1 MCNKNLLIPCPAWEI
16 LHYTILCRN
25 GGNGD
30 FYDMNA
36 EIISVGTELLLGQI
50 LNTDARFISEQLAS
64 TGINLF
70 YTTVVGDNAKRLK
83 EAAKQAF
90 ARAELVIFTGGLGPT
105 GDDLTKETVSE
116 YFGLKTVCDE
126 YSLNKIKAFFEK
138 INVPMT
144 ENNVKQAYMPEGAE
158 VIENF
163 NGTAPG
169 CIIEKDGKT
178 AVLIPGPPSEAEPMF
193 KNQIMPYLLKKSGT
207 TIVSKTVKTF
217 GIGESALE
225 DKVKDLMQSGNPTLA
240 PYAKTGEAELRITAK
255 SETAEEAERLISDM
269 LKKVEMRIGGY
280 IYGYDD
286 ETLNS
291 AVYKYLKNNG
301 LTLATAESCTGG
313 LLADSIVKIPGSSGV
328 FGYGVVTYANEAKMK
343 LLGVKAETLE
353 KHGAVSP
360 QTAAEMAEGVRK
372 LSGSRIGAST
382 TGIAGPDGGTEEKP
396 VGLVYIAVAYENGTY
411 VKKLNLSGN
420 REKVRTLAV
429 KNVLHMIMKK

>member
-1 MCNKNLLIPCPAWEI
+1 
-16 LHYTILCRN
+16 
-25 GGNGD
+25 
-30 FYDMNA
+30 MNA

-64 TGINLF
+64 AGINLF

-126 YSLNKIKAFFEK
+126 YSLNKIKAFFDK

-240 PYAKTGEAELRITAK
+240 PYAKTGESELRITAK
-255 SETAEEAERLISDM
+255 TKTEAEAKALI
-269 LKKVEMRIGGY
+269 
-280 IYGYDD
+280 DD
-286 ETLNS
+286 TEKSVRSILGDFVYAVGDNASMPETVTKL
-291 AVYKYLKNNG
+291 LCRNN
-301 LTLATAESCTGG
+301 LTLSTAESCTGG
-313 LLADSIVKIPGSSGV
+313 MVAERITSVPGASEC
-328 FGYGVVTYANEAKMK
+328 FHCGYVTYSNDQKAR
-343 LLGVKAETLE
+343 LLGVSDTTL
-353 KHGAVSP
+353 KSHGAVSEE
-360 QTAAEMAEGVRK
+360 TALEMSRGAKER
-372 LSGSRIGAST
+372 SGADIGIGI
-382 TGIAGPDGGTEEKP
+382 TGIAGPGGGTEEKP
-396 VGLVYIAVAYENGTY
+396 VGLVYVSICADGLHKAYRLMLT
-411 VKKLNLSGN
+411 GN
-420 REKVRTLAV
+420 RSMVRERACLYALDLV
-429 KNVLHMIMKK
+429 RRYVLKLPCGEYIW

>member
-1 MCNKNLLIPCPAWEI
+1 
-16 LHYTILCRN
+16 
-25 GGNGD
+25 
-30 FYDMNA
+30 MNA

-64 TGINLF
+64 AGINLF

-144 ENNVKQAYMPEGAE
+144 ENNVKQAYMPKGAE

-372 LSGSRIGAST
+372 LSGSSIGAST

>member
-1 MCNKNLLIPCPAWEI
+1 MQESSQNAVNDV
-16 LHYTILCRN
+16 YLCRN

-64 TGINLF
+64 AGINLF
-70 YTTVVGDNAKRLK
+70 YTTVVGDNANRLK

-126 YSLNKIKAFFEK
+126 YSLNKIKAFFDK

-144 ENNVKQAYMPEGAE
+144 ENNVKQAYMPKGAE

-372 LSGSRIGAST
+372 LSGSSIGAST

-429 KNVLHMIMKK
+429 KNVLYMIMKK

>member
-1 MCNKNLLIPCPAWEI
+1 
-16 LHYTILCRN
+16 
-25 GGNGD
+25 
-30 FYDMNA
+30 MNA

-50 LNTDARFISEQLAS
+50 LNTDAKFISEQLA
-64 TGINLF
+64 TAGINLF
-70 YTTVVGDNAKRLK
+70 YTTVVGDNAQRLK

-158 VIENF
+158 IIENF

-169 CIIEKDGKT
+169 CIIEKGGKT
-178 AVLIPGPPSEAEPMF
+178 AVLIPGPPNEAEPMF

-269 LKKVEMRIGGY
+269 LEKVEARIGGY

-353 KHGAVSP
+353 KYGAVSP

-372 LSGSRIGAST
+372 LSGSSIGAST
-382 TGIAGPDGGTEEKP
+382 TGIAGPDGGTAEKP
-396 VGLVYIAVAYENGTY
+396 VGLVYIAVADENGTY